1 MDTSEKLNT
10 LIRIFDTLMGKGA
23 IQNKKGFAALLGVN
37 YAGLVA
43 AMNGNE
49 KYLTDSLVAKAVSL
63 LPDNEPIPKKEK
75 SDMEKAIETIQS
87 SNQITLKAQEH
98 TDRLLALL
106 ERHFKRLE
114 RDNA

>member
-10 LIRIFDTLMGKGA
+10 LIRIFDTLMGKGT
-23 IQNKKGFAALLGVN
+23 IQNKKGFAVLLGVN

-63 LPDNEPIPKKEK
+63 LNEPIPKKEK
-75 SDMEKAIETIQS
+75 TDMEKAIEAIQS

-106 ERHFKRLE
+106 EQHFNRLE
-114 RDNA
+114 RDNT

>member
-1 MDTSEKLNT
+1 MGTSEKLNT
-10 LIRIFDTLMGKGA
+10 LIRIFDTLMGKGT

-63 LPDNEPIPKKEK
+63 LPDNEPLPKKEK
-75 SDMEKAIETIQS
+75 TDIEKAIEAIQS

-106 ERHFKRLE
+106 ERHFNRLE